1 MSESIF
7 TKIINREVPGHFVYE
22 DEHCVAIVDRFP
34 AVRGQLVVIPK
45 KEIDYVFDLDDDTYA
60 HLFSVAKKVGKA
72 VDQALNPMRTCLVVE
87 GLDVPHVHIKIF
99 PLPDKDKAL
108 GMLMH
113 EVEEITDE
121 EMSIIATQ
129 IQAAMEE

>member
-1 MSESIF
+1 
-7 TKIINREVPGHFVYE
+7 
-22 DEHCVAIVDRFP
+22 
-34 AVRGQLVVIPK
+34 
-45 KEIDYVFDLDDDTYA
+45 
-60 HLFSVAKKVGKA
+60 
-72 VDQALNPMRTCLVVE
+72 MRTCLVVE